1 MIWHSAP
8 DKAYQP
14 IADKALT
21 DGLYGGTTFV
31 ESWVGWEGRDADFV
45 LDMGEA
51 KTFSTVT
58 TDFLQQLGAWVL
70 LPKSISYSYSM
81 DNKTFTDMGRI
92 DFAEDKDIQVKF
104 IPGTVTAAQPVT
116 ARYVRVKIE
125 TIGVCPPWH
134 YGVGYPAWFFI
145 DEVVVE

>member
-1 MIWHSAP
+1 
-8 DKAYQP
+8 
-14 IADKALT
+14 
-21 DGLYGGTTFV
+21 
-31 ESWVGWEGRDADFV
+31 
-45 LDMGEA
+45 
-51 KTFSTVT
+51 
-58 TDFLQQLGAWVL
+58 
-70 LPKSISYSYSM
+70 M

-92 DFAEDKDIQVKF
+92 DFDEDKDIQVKF